1 MRLFMARGAAEAGMP
16 GAPDKTL
23 AEAAEKATTACDR
36 QGDPA

>member
-16 GAPDKTL
+16 GALDKTM
-23 AEAAEKATTACDR
+23 AKAAETATACDR